1 MKNSKEAVMKRQTDI
16 LTAVQQ
22 SGEITVEKLAEM
34 FQISVITVRRDLQL
48 LEQQNLLK
56 RVHGGAVS
64 REKAD
69 ALKTPAEIDV
79 DLCRKAISK
88 YASRF
93 IGDGSR
99 IFINGSMTALDMLDY
114 TGSKKV
120 HVFTNNGRAIDRKFS
135 EGVTITL
142 TGGELRYHVFV
153 GEYVMKNILELRAD
167 NTFIGC
173 ASVYANGEFCYDIPT
188 EIGINEAMIS
198 RTRGDLYVL
207 ADHTKLKRNS
217 DQTVVYGGCVYADGV
232 TLITD
237 DKADPMTVASLRR
250 SGVRVILVPT
260 A

>member
-120 HVFTNNGRAIDRKFS
+120 HVFTNNGR
-135 EGVTITL
+135 
-142 TGGELRYHVFV
+142 
-153 GEYVMKNILELRAD
+153 VMKNILELRAD

-217 DQTVVYGGCVYADGV
+217 DQTVVYGGCVYEDGV

-237 DKADPMTVASLRR
+237 DKADPMIVASLRR

>member
-69 ALKTPAEIDV
+69 TMKTPAEIDV
-79 DLCRKAISK
+79 ELCRKAISR
-88 YASRF
+88 YAARF
-93 IGDGSR
+93 VGDGSR

-114 TGSKKV
+114 AETKKV
-120 HVFTNNGRAIDRKFS
+120 RVFTNNGRAIDRKFPQ
-135 EGVTITL
+135 GINVTVS
-142 TGGELRYHVFV
+142 GGELRYHVFV
-153 GEYVMKNILELRAD
+153 GEYVMKNILDLRAD
-167 NTFIGC
+167 STFIGC
-173 ASVYANGEFCYDIPT
+173 ASVYGNGEFCYDIPT

-198 RTRGDLYVL
+198 RTRGELYVL

-217 DQTVVYGGCVYADGV
+217 DSAVVYGGCVYEDDV

-237 DKADPMTVASLRR
+237 DKADPMIVESLRR
-250 SGVRVILVPT
+250 SGVKVILVPT
-260 A
+260 D